1 MNSNQK
7 FTRANVISSSF
18 FRFRTRILK
27 LFYFS
32 LNKNHVGKVVWD
44 LIFFYQINRRNYWA
58 FFNKSKLSSSFLRR
72 REFAHG
78 QSAMNQWLPN
88 RVATTFQKR
97 PRHEFL
103 F

>member
-44 LIFFYQINRRNYWA
+44 LIFFYQINRHNY
-58 FFNKSKLSSSFLRR
+58 
-72 REFAHG
+72 
-78 QSAMNQWLPN
+78 
-88 RVATTFQKR
+88 
-97 PRHEFL
+97 
-103 F
+103 